1 MRIIGSSAMS
11 RDVLCRVSGPALGWR
26 NRLSR
31 RSGPVTSLLAQN
43 RAKRGD
49 SWPVARAGWSRPGR
63 RGERSLRPGT
73 WRRAGGAW
81 SQSAIRV
88 RQRESAKPRWQ
99 HVRGRGPARPRPE
112 VAEQQPG
119 EPVVGQDVEPG
130 RDGVRRSWFE
140 ALHERVQPGA
150 GRRGCTGVIF
160 PAAGLVF
167 GVAGECEQVLAL
179 VGIQPE
185 SIRDRGQHT
194 GRGLG
199 LAALLQPRVP
209 GQADIGELGDLFP
222 AQTRNPPYPQSAS
235 PTSAGLSRARRE
247 RRNAPCSRRRS
258 RTAPRTGRPADRQ
271 GAAAMTSPESRTG
284 CLAAK

>member
-150 GRRGCTGVIF
+150 GRRGCT
-160 PAAGLVF
+160 
-167 GVAGECEQVLAL
+167 
-179 VGIQPE
+179 
-185 SIRDRGQHT
+185 RGDLPR
-194 GRGLG
+194 RGLG
-199 LAALLQPRVP
+199 LRGRGRVRTGARARGHPAGEHPRSRSAHWPGAGPCGPAPATCTRSSRRWRAGRPLPGADPEPAVPPIGQPHLGRAQPGAAGAQERALLAAPVP
-209 GQADIGELGDLFP
+209 H
-222 AQTRNPPYPQSAS
+222 
-235 PTSAGLSRARRE
+235 RA
-247 RRNAPCSRRRS
+247 
-258 RTAPRTGRPADRQ
+258 ADRQ
-271 GAAAMTSPESRTG
+271 A
-284 CLAAK
+284 C